1 MTGAPSVTLPEQF
14 RPFLLVVAVLTITP
28 GPDMA
33 LVLRQGAVSG
43 SRAAWWTGLGCCSGI
58 AVWAV
63 LAALGLPVL
72 LDAAPNALLVVKIA
86 GACYLAYL
94 GVRTLFATFRPASV
108 RRDGAVRRETLRG
121 AYRQG
126 LVSNVL
132 NPKIAILFLTLIPQF
147 IGVNEAV
154 VSTTATLTVTFLAIA
169 VVWWRAVSL
178 FIGALSAALSRPAV
192 QLTIERITGVVLI
205 LLGVRVAIGV

>member
-1 MTGAPSVTLPEQF
+1 MTGAPSFTLPEQF

-94 GVRTLFATFRPASV
+94 GVRTLFATFRPAPV

-205 LLGVRVAIGV
+205 LLGVRVASGV